1 MTFLIVLRLILYK
14 PFRKIQELLS
24 ESQGQNSLID
34 FKTERDSEET
44 MIKITVK
51 VIFLTSNAE
60 TR

>member
-1 MTFLIVLRLILYK
+1 MTFLIVLCLILYR

-51 VIFLTSNAE
+51 VIFLTNNAE

>member
-1 MTFLIVLRLILYK
+1 MTFLIFLRLILYR

-24 ESQGQNSLID
+24 ESQCQNSLID

-44 MIKITVK
+44 MINITVK